1 MDMTLRRVLKL
12 THQGAAPDRAESAIY
27 DCVVALGYSLRLW
40 PRSAG
45 TGEYP
50 YSGEWVS
57 SVMAITG
64 NWLCITLELS
74 VSATYHVSVDLLTN
88 TTTRTVYAAEN
99 VVGET
104 VDTDMLAVF
113 EVKVDASLTSFAQF
127 VVHVSQGTV
136 IRNVDIRN
144 DLCNSTGQS
153 TQEALLPQMDRAMR
167 YVS

>member
-1 MDMTLRRVLKL
+1 
-12 THQGAAPDRAESAIY
+12 
-27 DCVVALGYSLRLW
+27 
-40 PRSAG
+40 
-45 TGEYP
+45 
-50 YSGEWVS
+50 
-57 SVMAITG
+57 MAITG

-88 TTTRTVYAAEN
+88 TTTRTVYATEN

-127 VVHVSQGTV
+127 VVHVSEGTV